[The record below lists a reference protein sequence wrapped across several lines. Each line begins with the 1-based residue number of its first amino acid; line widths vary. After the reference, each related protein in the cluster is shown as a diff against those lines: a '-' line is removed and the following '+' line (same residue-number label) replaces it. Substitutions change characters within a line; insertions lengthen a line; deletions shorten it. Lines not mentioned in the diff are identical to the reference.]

1 MTYDENAMSTR
12 EFWKERDARLEAD
25 ANLVQEV
32 ANSPEGRL
40 EAAERK
46 LRAMHYDRGAYTDDQ
61 VKEQQGKVREIEAE
75 IRAAQEA
82 RFAAEWTLE
91 VTKARRAEWNA
102 WARSLTGP
110 ISNAELLS
118 QEEKFGFTFRDMK
131 KAIKLHRL

>member
-1 MTYDENAMSTR
+1 MTYGENAMSTR
-12 EFWKERDARLEAD
+12 EFWDRRNARLEAD

-46 LRAMHYDRGAYTDDQ
+46 LRAMHYDRGAYTD
-61 VKEQQGKVREIEAE
+61 EQIKKQQAKVRGIEDEIK
-75 IRAAQEA
+75 AAQEA
-82 RFAAEWTLE
+82 KFEAEWTLE
-91 VTKARRAEWNA
+91 VTKARRETWNA
-102 WARSLTGP
+102 WARSLKGS

-118 QEEKFGFTFRDMK
+118 QEEKFGFTFQDMK